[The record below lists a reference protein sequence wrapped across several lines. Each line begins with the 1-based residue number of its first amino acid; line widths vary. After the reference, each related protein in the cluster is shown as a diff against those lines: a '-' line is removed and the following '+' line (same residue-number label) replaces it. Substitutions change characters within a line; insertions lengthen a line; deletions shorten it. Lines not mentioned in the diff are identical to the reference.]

1 MVARGDLKRFCS
13 LEYVSH
19 SFVPVRSFAQKY
31 LAKVLNL
38 IKERNLY
45 DLQKNEIKKKHSL

>member
-31 LAKVLNL
+31 LAKVL
-38 IKERNLY
+38 KFDQR
-45 DLQKNEIKKKHSL
+45 KKPL